1 MDRLG
6 VYLRIS
12 EDKDG
17 SQAATKRQLEDCTKW
32 ATDRG
37 YNVVDVFEDVDLSAF
52 KRTVKRPEF
61 ERMLAAVRD
70 RDIDGVVAWKIDRIS
85 RRQRDLV
92 RLDEE
97 CEEAGGFICT
107 VVDNI
112 DTRDPTGRFVA
123 ELLVAQARME
133 SQNMST
139 RIARAHESMARA
151 GRPQTGGTRLFGYTV
166 DRKRTIDEEA
176 QVVREAAGRVLAGE
190 GIRTICFDFERR
202 GVVSPAGK
210 PWKQGPI
217 RRLLT
222 NPVLSGQRVYKETLI
237 TGQWPAIISVEDTA
251 RLRLVL
257 FDPARRKASTNSR
270 SSLLSGMLRCGR
282 CGSNL
287 VSRPRLDGVR
297 RYVCTLNPGT
307 PNCGKLARLA
317 EPMEDVVVEALF
329 IALEDA
335 DLSGF
340 LKGRERRDIQQI
352 EHSIREDEAALEELS
367 QDFYVDRIVQRAE
380 YLSRRRE
387 IEERLSKKRSRAA
400 EDRQHGVLGALMAGE
415 KLRELWPGKP
425 LDWKRAVL
433 GVVIDHVVIEPALK
447 GRNFFDPSLVRPVWR
462 F

>member
-139 RIARAHESMARA
+139 RIARAHESMAGD
-151 GRPQTGGTRLFGYTV
+151 GRPQTGGTRLF
-166 DRKRTIDEEA
+166 
-176 QVVREAAGRVLAGE
+176 
-190 GIRTICFDFERR
+190 
-202 GVVSPAGK
+202 
-210 PWKQGPI
+210 
-217 RRLLT
+217 
-222 NPVLSGQRVYKETLI
+222 
-237 TGQWPAIISVEDTA
+237 
-251 RLRLVL
+251 
-257 FDPARRKASTNSR
+257 
-270 SSLLSGMLRCGR
+270 
-282 CGSNL
+282 
-287 VSRPRLDGVR
+287 
-297 RYVCTLNPGT
+297 
-307 PNCGKLARLA
+307 
-317 EPMEDVVVEALF
+317 
-329 IALEDA
+329 
-335 DLSGF
+335 
-340 LKGRERRDIQQI
+340 
-352 EHSIREDEAALEELS
+352 
-367 QDFYVDRIVQRAE
+367 
-380 YLSRRRE
+380 
-387 IEERLSKKRSRAA
+387 
-400 EDRQHGVLGALMAGE
+400 
-415 KLRELWPGKP
+415 
-425 LDWKRAVL
+425 
-433 GVVIDHVVIEPALK
+433 
-447 GRNFFDPSLVRPVWR
+447 
-462 F
+462 